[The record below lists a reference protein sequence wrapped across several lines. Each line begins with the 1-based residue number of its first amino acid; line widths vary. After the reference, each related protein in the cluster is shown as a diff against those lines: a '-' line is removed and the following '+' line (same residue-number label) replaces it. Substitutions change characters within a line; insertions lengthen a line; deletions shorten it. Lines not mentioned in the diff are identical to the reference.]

1 MRFAYEWIR
10 EYAPVDCS
18 PKELARRLTAAGL
31 SVERI
36 AKESGEHLL
45 ELDITTN
52 RPDCMNLYGI
62 CREAAALSG
71 TRLRRVRPRLRE
83 TGPPI
88 ATRARVEV
96 REKDLC
102 SRYSA
107 RVMLGVRI
115 QPSPPWIRKRLLS
128 MGIRP
133 INLIVDVTNY
143 VLLELG
149 QPLHAFDLDLLEKH
163 RIVVRRARQGETI
176 TTLDGVQRNLR
187 SEDLVIADARRPVAI
202 AGVIGGQDTEIRES
216 TRNILLESAYFHP
229 QSVRRT
235 ARRFGLHTEA
245 SHRFE
250 RGADREITRLALDR
264 CCELLLA
271 HGNGQVARGTLD
283 IAARGGK
290 TRSVTIRADRT
301 SRLLGDRVSIPN
313 ITRALRSLGFRA
325 GRTGTG
331 KLTVAVPTF
340 RSDIEEEVDLI
351 EEVARFRGYDRIPSR
366 LPLLPGRGV
375 GRSVAANAI
384 RHTRRTLRS
393 LGYQEVLNLSMVDPD
408 LEERFSGD
416 PSDRVAITNPL
427 SERASVLRRSL
438 LPGLL
443 ENIAF
448 NRNRGM
454 ENLKLFEVGRGFAN
468 PVGKKSL
475 REENLLGIAVT
486 GSALPEHW
494 SRSTGP
500 YSFFHLKGTLETLLK
515 RLGFPE
521 WEFRKGTSRT
531 LEANHQAVLLVEG
544 KIFGSLGRL
553 RGDLTESV
561 ELDPGLPIFVAEL
574 HLDILKAT
582 NRQAGVC
589 RAVPRHPA
597 VRRDLSLIVDAGQQ
611 FGEIERLI
619 RGIDG
624 KRISRVELFDRFR
637 PQGLSRDK
645 MSLGIRVEFQ
655 QPDRTLLKEEVA
667 GLEERI
673 LGKLNKELGITL
685 RVAPESGHRAAG

>member
-1 MRFAYEWIR
+1 
-10 EYAPVDCS
+10 
-18 PKELARRLTAAGL
+18 
-31 SVERI
+31 
-36 AKESGEHLL
+36 
-45 ELDITTN
+45 
-52 RPDCMNLYGI
+52 
-62 CREAAALSG
+62 
-71 TRLRRVRPRLRE
+71 
-83 TGPPI
+83 
-88 ATRARVEV
+88 
-96 REKDLC
+96 
-102 SRYSA
+102 
-107 RVMLGVRI
+107 
-115 QPSPPWIRKRLLS
+115 
-128 MGIRP
+128 
-133 INLIVDVTNY
+133 
-143 VLLELG
+143 
-149 QPLHAFDLDLLEKH
+149 
-163 RIVVRRARQGETI
+163 
-176 TTLDGVQRNLR
+176 
-187 SEDLVIADARRPVAI
+187 
-202 AGVIGGQDTEIRES
+202 
-216 TRNILLESAYFHP
+216 
-229 QSVRRT
+229 
-235 ARRFGLHTEA
+235 
-245 SHRFE
+245 
-250 RGADREITRLALDR
+250 
-264 CCELLLA
+264 
-271 HGNGQVARGTLD
+271 
-283 IAARGGK
+283 
-290 TRSVTIRADRT
+290 
-301 SRLLGDRVSIPN
+301 
-313 ITRALRSLGFRA
+313 
-325 GRTGTG
+325 
-331 KLTVAVPTF
+331 
-340 RSDIEEEVDLI
+340 
-351 EEVARFRGYDRIPSR
+351 
-366 LPLLPGRGV
+366 
-375 GRSVAANAI
+375 
-384 RHTRRTLRS
+384 
-393 LGYQEVLNLSMVDPD
+393 
-408 LEERFSGD
+408 
-416 PSDRVAITNPL
+416 RVAITNPL

-500 YSFFHLKGTLETLLK
+500 YTFFQLKGTLETLLK

-624 KRISRVELFDRFR
+624 KRISQVELFDRFR

-673 LGKLNKELGITL
+673 LGKLNKALGITL